1 MQIIPLPRFTG
12 NIEREFNILFVTPNH
27 QTTNLVSPNF
37 FLEFFSDLSVEKELF
52 KLVKLRK
59 FRGKNLGKQNWLFGG
74 LMSRTR

>member
-12 NIEREFNILFVTPNH
+12 NIEREFNILFVTTNH
-27 QTTNLVSPNF
+27 QTTDLVSPNF
-37 FLEFFSDLSVEKELF
+37 FLEFFSVLSVEKE
-52 KLVKLRK
+52 LRK